1 MKALRQAAQD
11 YIRMRRHLGFKMRH
25 EERRLRRFVFFMEE
39 CDASYITTKL
49 ALRRATEPT
58 DAQPSTWA
66 ERLMCVRV
74 FARYCIGAD
83 PRTEVPPLSLLP
95 HRPKRATPYLYS
107 EEEIRELMDAAQL
120 LPPSGGLRGL
130 TYRCLF
136 GLLTVTG
143 LRISEALAL
152 TRDDVDLQNGL
163 LTIRGAKFGK
173 SRLVPLHA
181 SACRALARYARQRD
195 AFLHPPYAAN
205 FLLCARGRPPQRSP
219 RSTVSFIN
227 SHVILGCGVRR
238 IVAGLACKTSVT
250 AARRRSYSSGIKLVK
265 TSNAACQCSPRS
277 WAMSMSATHTGTC
290 QGRRNFWSRRPCD
303 WKSAGRCGH
312 EIDTHPAGLA

>member
-1 MKALRQAAQD
+1 MKTLRQAAQD

-25 EERRLRRFVFFMEE
+25 EERRLRRFVSFMEQ

-49 ALRRATEPT
+49 ALKWATEPT

-83 PRTEVPPLSLLP
+83 PRTEVPPVSLIP
-95 HRPKRATPYLYS
+95 YRPKRATPYLYS

-195 AFLHPPYAAN
+195 TLLNPPYTAN
-205 FLLCARGRPPQRSP
+205 FLLCASGRPPEV
-219 RSTVSFIN
+219 STV
-227 SHVILGCGVRR
+227 RR
-238 IVAGLACKTSVT
+238 VFYQLS
-250 AARRRSYSSGIKLVK
+250 R
-265 TSNAACQCSPRS
+265 
-277 WAMSMSATHTGTC
+277 HTGLR
-290 QGRRNFWSRRPCD
+290 GSSDRRGPRLQDFRHRCATEILLKWYQAGKDVERRLPVL
-303 WKSAGRCGH
+303 STFLGH
-312 EIDTHPAGLA
+312 EHVSDTYWYLSGSSELLEQAALRLEKRWEVRP